1 MAVFRRFSSKPW
13 VSSRPPKSIT
23 AASAAFPGLLSTN
36 RTQTGRGEGPCP
48 VATVEES
55 NAVNTDNAADAKSAG
70 NAEHLRNAAAE
81 IIRGHGGIGK

>member
-1 MAVFRRFSSKPW
+1 MAVFRRLSSKPW
-13 VSSRPPKSIT
+13 VCSVLRHLPLLPVQTFLIFSSM
-23 AASAAFPGLLSTN
+23 N

-55 NAVNTDNAADAKSAG
+55 NAVNTDNAADAESAG
-70 NAEHLRNAAAE
+70 NPEHLRTAAAE